1 MTPALFPH
9 SEMLGQVSPHW
20 FLSRV
25 LSIVAYNAGE
35 NETTTPAESKAVE
48 TFIGTVQ
55 KTIADAGGTGKFV
68 ERGPGGNQD

>member
-1 MTPALFPH
+1 M
-9 SEMLGQVSPHW
+9 
-20 FLSRV
+20 
-25 LSIVAYNAGE
+25 IVAYNAGE

>member
-1 MTPALFPH
+1 MILLTIRFEQRGPD
-9 SEMLGQVSPHW
+9 M
-20 FLSRV
+20 
-25 LSIVAYNAGE
+25 IVAYNAGE

-68 ERGPGGNQD
+68 ERGLGGNQD